1 MGSEKCDTL
10 PTEEWNII
18 VTTILGAS
26 ISIIA
31 CSTNALILTAVYK
44 KPSLHTVTNY
54 FVAALALSDFFVGFI
69 ALPLWITRSLLRIAD
84 EEHPV
89 SIWVDFIH
97 ILSIAVSTYS
107 LCAVSVERYI
117 GVLYPLRYATIAT
130 VSRFKCVAAIIC
142 VVSSFIASLRW
153 IVQEDDFWIISVC
166 TVFLFPGVVIS
177 YCYFYILKEVL
188 RQQRTIRAQSGPL
201 FPSYK
206 QNRKAS
212 ITVAIVTGVFYSTTL
227 PALAFSI
234 AEVFS
239 GTASC
244 QTKQSLESWGT

>member
-1 MGSEKCDTL
+1 MESECDEL

-18 VTTILGAS
+18 VTATLGAS

-89 SIWVDFIH
+89 SMWVDFIH
-97 ILSIAVSTYS
+97 ILSIAVSTYC

-117 GVLYPLRYATIAT
+117 GVFIRYVTT
-130 VSRFKCVAAIIC
+130 PSLQFLGLN
-142 VVSSFIASLRW
+142 ASLLSF
-153 IVQEDDFWIISVC
+153 V
-166 TVFLFPGVVIS
+166 LFPASSLVCVGSSKKTIS
-177 YCYFYILKEVL
+177 
-188 RQQRTIRAQSGPL
+188 G
-201 FPSYK
+201 
-206 QNRKAS
+206 
-212 ITVAIVTGVFYSTTL
+212 
-227 PALAFSI
+227 
-234 AEVFS
+234 
-239 GTASC
+239 
-244 QTKQSLESWGT
+244 

>member
-1 MGSEKCDTL
+1 MESECDEL
-10 PTEEWNII
+10 PTDEWNII
-18 VTTILGAS
+18 VTATLGAS

-89 SIWVDFIH
+89 SMWVDFIH
-97 ILSIAVSTYS
+97 ILSIAVSTYC

-117 GVLYPLRYATIAT
+117 GVLYPLRYDTIAT

-166 TVFLFPGVVIS
+166 TVFLFPGVAIS

-188 RQQRTIRAQSGPL
+188 RQQRIEPYALKVGRFFLLTCRTE
-201 FPSYK
+201 
-206 QNRKAS
+206 NREKRR
-212 ITVAIVTGVFYSTTL
+212 
-227 PALAFSI
+227 
-234 AEVFS
+234 
-239 GTASC
+239 
-244 QTKQSLESWGT
+244 

>member
-1 MGSEKCDTL
+1 MESECDEL

-18 VTTILGAS
+18 VTATLGAS

-89 SIWVDFIH
+89 SMWVDFIH
-97 ILSIAVSTYS
+97 ILSIAVSTYC

-117 GVLYPLRYATIAT
+117 GVLYPSGAPNEN
-130 VSRFKCVAAIIC
+130 
-142 VVSSFIASLRW
+142 
-153 IVQEDDFWIISVC
+153 IVQNHLNIELFN
-166 TVFLFPGVVIS
+166 VF
-177 YCYFYILKEVL
+177 
-188 RQQRTIRAQSGPL
+188 
-201 FPSYK
+201 
-206 QNRKAS
+206 
-212 ITVAIVTGVFYSTTL
+212 
-227 PALAFSI
+227 
-234 AEVFS
+234 
-239 GTASC
+239 
-244 QTKQSLESWGT
+244 